1 MGMRARWWPRG
12 LCSRAGAAG
21 TVGTWGA
28 APYPGSVV
36 IDQKDAGLN
45 KGLVVLFPDDL

>member
-12 LCSRAGAAG
+12 PCVGHAARDSE
-21 TVGTWGA
+21 TWGA

-36 IDQKDAGLN
+36 IDQKDAGIN

>member
-1 MGMRARWWPRG
+1 MGMRALVAPWPV
-12 LCSRAGAAG
+12 CRAALRG
-21 TVGTWGA
+21 TVKRGA

-45 KGLVVLFPDDL
+45 KGLVVLFPRRS